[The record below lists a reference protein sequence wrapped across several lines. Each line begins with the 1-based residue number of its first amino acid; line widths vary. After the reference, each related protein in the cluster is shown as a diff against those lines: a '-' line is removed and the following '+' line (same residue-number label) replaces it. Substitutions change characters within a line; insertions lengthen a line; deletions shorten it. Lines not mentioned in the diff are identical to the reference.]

1 MSPEAYGGEP
11 GSIVRIDTHC
21 AVVFLAGERAYK
33 LKRAVKLPYLD
44 YSTLKQR
51 HEFCEREMMINRLT
65 SPQLYLA
72 VVPVTREKNGRLAI
86 DGGGV
91 PVDWLVVMR
100 RFDNNL
106 LFDHLASTH
115 QLSSLLLTNLAIRI
129 REFHSNTYAVYD
141 APWVESFQKVV
152 GDLETTLCGENGMA
166 TGLQCHPHI
175 EALRRTVDDLSSLM
189 LAREEAGYVRHCHGD
204 LHLKNIVLL
213 DDEPVLFD
221 AIEFDDKLTNIDVLY
236 DLAFLLMD
244 LWHRGLRREA
254 NKVFNQYFQRDVP
267 ADEWAGLA
275 LLPMFIAV
283 RAGVRAMVGIHGLS
297 LAKDAQ
303 ARAEDTESIH
313 SYAHL
318 AADALSPTKTRLIAV
333 GGFSGTGKTTLAR
346 AIVPEVGSI
355 PGAIHI
361 RSDVER
367 KIYHGVDLLQHL
379 PPEYYTPESREVVY
393 QHIIERAEAAL
404 SAGHSVILD
413 AVFYC
418 ADWRERVQQMAER
431 AGASFCGLWLEA
443 DPVQMMA
450 RVATRIGDA
459 SDANP
464 QVVAEQLQSAS
475 IPDDWHK
482 IDTRGP
488 MEATVK
494 AATSVLEQTA

>member
-1 MSPEAYGGEP
+1 MSPEAYGGETD
-11 GSIVRIDTHC
+11 SVVRIDTHC
-21 AVVFLAGERAYK
+21 AVVFLAGDRAYK

-44 YSTLKQR
+44 YSTLAKR
-51 HEFCEREMMINRLT
+51 REFCEREMMINRLT

-72 VVPVTREKNGRLAI
+72 VVPVTREDNGRLAI
-86 DGGGV
+86 DGGGA
-91 PVDWLVVMR
+91 PIDWLVVMR

-115 QLSSLLLTNLAIRI
+115 QLSSMLLTRLAFRI
-129 REFHSNTYAVYD
+129 REFHSNTYAIYD
-141 APWVESFQKVV
+141 TPWVESFLKVV
-152 GDLETTLCGENGMA
+152 GDLEATLCGANGMA

-175 EALRRTVDDLSSLM
+175 ETLREKVSSVRKQM
-189 LAREEAGYVRHCHGD
+189 IAREDAGYVRHCHGD

-213 DDEPVLFD
+213 DEEPVLFD
-221 AIEFDDKLTNIDVLY
+221 AIEFDENLTNIDVLY

-254 NKVFNQYFQRDVP
+254 NIVFNRYFQRDVP
-267 ADEWAGLA
+267 AGEWEGLA
-275 LLPMFIAV
+275 LLPIFIAV

-297 LAKDAQ
+297 LAPNSQAQ
-303 ARAEDTESIH
+303 TEAIESIH
-313 SYAHL
+313 SYARL
-318 AADALSPTKTRLIAV
+318 AADALSPSKPRLVAV
-333 GGFSGTGKTTLAR
+333 GGFSGSGKTTLAR

-393 QHIIERAEAAL
+393 QHIIERAEAVL

-418 ADWRERVQQMAER
+418 ADWRERVQKMAER

-450 RVATRIGDA
+450 RVTLRVGDA

-475 IPDDWHK
+475 VPDDWHK
-482 IDTRGP
+482 IDTRGT
-488 MEATVK
+488 MDATVK
-494 AATSVLEQTA
+494 AATAILKQTM